1 MTEAEFS
8 LIPPEEAH
16 RYYKTEQ
23 GFWKE
28 IQEEEVPENLHGK
41 YITLRR
47 NYLMNHLPETYLKLK
62 ESGRLNYHL
71 TEINQRAHELMEMIT
86 EQLKENNQ
94 EYQQAEEQADF
105 LKMVRMTETYG
116 KIAEETILK
125 EIIYS
130 E

>member
-1 MTEAEFS
+1 
-8 LIPPEEAH
+8 
-16 RYYKTEQ
+16 
-23 GFWKE
+23 
-28 IQEEEVPENLHGK
+28 
-41 YITLRR
+41 
-47 NYLMNHLPETYLKLK
+47 MNHLPETYLKLK

-105 LKMVRMTETYG
+105 LKMVRLTETYG

>member
-1 MTEAEFS
+1 
-8 LIPPEEAH
+8 
-16 RYYKTEQ
+16 
-23 GFWKE
+23 
-28 IQEEEVPENLHGK
+28 
-41 YITLRR
+41 
-47 NYLMNHLPETYLKLK
+47 MNHLPETYLKLK

>member
-1 MTEAEFS
+1 
-8 LIPPEEAH
+8 
-16 RYYKTEQ
+16 
-23 GFWKE
+23 
-28 IQEEEVPENLHGK
+28 
-41 YITLRR
+41 
-47 NYLMNHLPETYLKLK
+47 MNHLPETYLKLK

-71 TEINQRAHELMEMIT
+71 TEINQRAHELMEIIT
-86 EQLKENNQ
+86 EQLKENSQ

-105 LKMVRMTETYG
+105 LKMVRLTETYR